1 MVNLKSDEL
10 DRLDNMDGMDCS
22 PDRAKPIT
30 PEAKTS
36 SNAQPQE
43 ETESELHDEMLYKA
57 THPNKIGIYSSG
69 GLSNTILK
77 NIQEKYSDLIP
88 HSSFEISFETFDQ
101 ILMVPQPIDD
111 TSNEELTVDESAEQ
125 SGMDAEA
132 NLVKSEATQPGD
144 EIEIEDSKAED
155 DEYVFEPDVEPEPGL
170 EGMYEETGEAPVD
183 FRGRAESEEPIE
195 PEPEKPLTFRERAHR
210 IFIELKRKLG
220 LIKPERQETP
230 EPIRQPEIMETRE
243 LHELEEPQ
251 ELQELEESQ
260 DLKASKELQ
269 ESQELPVPEKSLE
282 IQKRP
287 ESDKEIQKEPT
298 PGLKETAVRDLSQHD
313 FPRSSEKSLKST
325 APSEIKEV
333 DRKPVEILM
342 ENDILFIITCLDDE
356 NEIENTFLILEL
368 AKKLDLLTIVIAS
381 LPRYFGK
388 VDNVHTTNKLLQRM
402 RLKAELV
409 ILLPY
414 FETIEF
420 KLIPNLIHEI
430 LEMVTEPGLIN
441 VDVADLKIIV
451 KGGNVGVIT
460 FGAGRHATRA
470 KDAFFGALDSKLLN
484 VELPGV
490 QKVMLNVT
498 GSRDMTL
505 GEVEGIAEQIKR
517 RIKPN
522 ARLILGA
529 RINPDM
535 KDSIKLFLL
544 FGVSPMQVL
553 VNRYANE

>member
-1 MVNLKSDEL
+1 MVNQKSDEL
-10 DRLDNMDGMDCS
+10 DRLDGMAWS
-22 PDRAKPIT
+22 PDRAKPLT
-30 PEAKTS
+30 PEIETS

-43 ETESELHDEMLYKA
+43 ETENELHDEMLYRA

-69 GLSNTILK
+69 GLSNAILK

-101 ILMVPQPIDD
+101 LLMDSQPIDD
-111 TSNEELTVDESAEQ
+111 TSNDKLVVDELAEQ
-125 SGMDAEA
+125 SEMDAETHA
-132 NLVKSEATQPGD
+132 VKPEPTQPGD

-155 DEYVFEPDVEPEPGL
+155 DEYVFEPDLEPEPGL
-170 EGMYEETGEAPVD
+170 EGMYEEAEEEPVD
-183 FRGRAESEEPIE
+183 AIERGEIEEPIE

-220 LIKPERQETP
+220 LIKPERQEPP
-230 EPIRQPEIMETRE
+230 EPIRQPETIETLE
-243 LHELEEPQ
+243 SHELEEPQ
-251 ELQELEESQ
+251 ELKELEESQ
-260 DLKASKELQ
+260 DLKASIESK
-269 ESQELPVPEKSLE
+269 ESQELPVPKKSLE
-282 IQKRP
+282 IQKRS
-287 ESDKEIQKEPT
+287 ESESEIQQEPT
-298 PGLKETAVRDLSQHD
+298 PELKETAVRDL
-313 FPRSSEKSLKST
+313 PRESSPISSEESLQGT
-325 APSEIKEV
+325 APSETKEV

-388 VDNVHTTNKLLQRM
+388 VDNVHATNKLLQRM

-470 KDAFFGALDSKLLN
+470 KDAFFEALDSKLLN

-529 RINPDM
+529 RINPEL

-544 FGVSPMQVL
+544 IGVSPMQVL